1 MVVRRQPFIFKKLC
15 KDPFSSPQSFV
26 SFLSRF
32 LRKISALVTMELLNA
47 KVVGG
52 ASVALLLSNR
62 RKENSL

>member
-1 MVVRRQPFIFKKLC
+1 MVVRRQPLIFKKLY
-15 KDPFSSPQSFV
+15 KDLFSSPQSFV